1 MWLPDAW
8 DVSST
13 TLGTS
18 ADWGGDVKSGQGHVP
33 TLEPGVHEVS
43 ATQTARNGLSAGK
56 IVSTNKK
63 KTYRDVILGTQ
74 H

>member
-1 MWLPDAW
+1 M
-8 DVSST
+8 
-13 TLGTS
+13 
-18 ADWGGDVKSGQGHVP
+18 KSGQGHMP

-63 KTYRDVILGTQ
+63 TYRDVILGTQ

>member
-1 MWLPDAW
+1 M
-8 DVSST
+8 
-13 TLGTS
+13 
-18 ADWGGDVKSGQGHVP
+18 KSGQGHMP

-56 IVSTNKK
+56 IVSTTKK
-63 KTYRDVILGTQ
+63 KPYRDVILGTQ